1 MGPVL
6 QRLSNESAH
15 ERDVVAS
22 YGRACGQY
30 KHAIA
35 DRVGDGQ
42 RANAKPAN
50 QGLGERLVFD
60 LAATQG
66 LEETRSSERIPI

>member
-1 MGPVL
+1 MGPVF

-15 ERDVVAS
+15 EPDVVAR

-42 RANAKPAN
+42 RTNVSRAN
-50 QGLGERLVFD
+50 QGLAERLVGD